1 MTGVTRRG
9 ALGLFGAGA
18 IGGAG
23 AAGAAGDAAGAGAG
37 TRAAPPDLSFLRE
50 GPLVNAPRM
59 RELMARA
66 GLDALVVTH
75 PANVFHLTG
84 HWPQLDR
91 MGLANTAI
99 AVFPRDPAR
108 PTALVMHAFLH
119 YYTHSD
125 ETPAGERV
133 VFTYTQP
140 AAAAPAPA
148 APTTQP
154 ATLAAAAGGEP
165 AAVPARTYTALDEA
179 RVSDREKRRRAAAA
193 AVRSNSAGPDWALAK
208 ALRELRLDG
217 ATLGVDDFDLA
228 EMIGARGLGARCVG
242 GENTLR
248 RARLVKSEREL
259 RLMRIAARNNVEAAM
274 AAARRARASGTTRML
289 RADFFA
295 EAARRGNAPVFMVV
309 DQSSS
314 EVMDAPLRDGQAF
327 AIDCV
332 SSCRFYHGDFA
343 RTVFVGEPDA
353 TMKRVVAAT
362 LQAWRDIQG
371 SLRAGLRFA
380 DIPRIGRESLA
391 RQGAEFSISFTPHS
405 VGLFHTDHPYP
416 TIREPQPP
424 EALVLEEGMILSVDC
439 PLGNVGAGGSSHLE
453 DLMLIRKDGAEP
465 IHEVPANVI
474 IV

>member
-1 MTGVTRRG
+1 MSTVSRRS
-9 ALGLFGAGA
+9 ALGLLGAGSLGGVTA
-18 IGGAG
+18 AGGAERTG
-23 AAGAAGDAAGAGAG
+23 ADAGV
-37 TRAAPPDLSFLRE
+37 APPDLSFLRD
-50 GPLVNAPRM
+50 GPLVNAPRL
-59 RELMARA
+59 RDLMART
-66 GLDALVVTH
+66 GIDALVMTH

-108 PTALVMHAFLH
+108 PVALVMHAFLH

-125 ETPAGERV
+125 ETPAGERL

-140 AAAAPAPA
+140 AVPGPAPA
-148 APTTQP
+148 QPTTQP
-154 ATLAAAAGGEP
+154 TTLAAESGGEP
-165 AAVPARTYTALDEA
+165 AAVASRTYAALDEA
-179 RVSDREKRRRAAAA
+179 KVTEREKRRRAAAA
-193 AVRSNSAGPDWALAK
+193 SVRSNSAGPDWALAK
-208 ALRELRLDG
+208 ALRELRLDRG
-217 ATLGVDDFDLA
+217 TLGVDDFDLA
-228 EMIGARGLGARCVG
+228 EMVGARGLGARCVA

-259 RLMRIAARNNVEAAM
+259 RLMRIAARSNVEAAM

-289 RADFFA
+289 RADFFT

-391 RQGAEFSISFTPHS
+391 RQGAGFSISFTPHS

-416 TIREPQPP
+416 TVRDPQPP

-465 IHEVPANVI
+465 IHDVPTNVI
-474 IV
+474 VV